1 MPKTALVI
9 IARTPEEGKVK
20 TRLATTIGTAETLR
34 LYKAFLCDLACRFTG
49 SQEEAYTVHWAY
61 TPIEADF
68 MEVLT
73 DLAPAVRP
81 GHCFPQRGPDLG
93 SRLHNIFHTT
103 AALGFQQTIV
113 IGSDSPQISREI
125 ITQAYLALEQNDVVL
140 GPAEDGGY
148 YLIAMH
154 KPYDLFSQIPMST
167 AQVLQMTI
175 ERAYGLDLSVHL
187 LEPLFDIDELPELLR
202 LKTLLEAQPELA
214 PASAAVICSLPG
226 SLL

>member
-20 TRLATTIGTAETLR
+20 TRLAATIGTAETLR

-49 SQEEAYTVHWAY
+49 SQEDGYTVHWAY
-61 TPIEADF
+61 TPTEADF
-68 MEVLT
+68 AASLT
-73 DLAPAVRP
+73 DLAPDATP
-81 GHCFPQRGPDLG
+81 GHCFPQCGPDLG
-93 SRLHNIFHTT
+93 SRLHHIFHTT
-103 AALGFQQTIV
+103 TTFGFQQTIV
-113 IGSDSPQISREI
+113 IGSDTPQIGREV
-125 ITQAYLALEQNDVVL
+125 ITQAYQALEQADVVL

-148 YLIAMH
+148 YLIAMR

-175 ERAYGLDLSVHL
+175 ERAHRLGLSIHL

-202 LKTLLEAQPELA
+202 LKALLEVQPELA
-214 PASAAVICSLPG
+214 PASATIICSLSRG
-226 SLL
+226 LL